1 MKILTISF
9 ILIFSFGCLG
19 LQKAYPD
26 KKTFSI
32 ELKPPEAMP
41 KFTIKQSSKIRRV
54 RMASNFQEKSLVYKN
69 NQNQFEADYY
79 NEFLI
84 YPNQMIMEFSR
95 KWLEESNIFQMVIDN
110 GSRIDA
116 QKNIEIL
123 VNEFYG
129 DYTSNGPSAVVEA
142 QIYVFD
148 DENGKDKLYLKKK
161 YRVVKKI
168 SSKDS
173 ASLVEGMSL
182 AWEEILKNF
191 KKDLIS
197 QK

>member
-1 MKILTISF
+1 MVT
-9 ILIFSFGCLG
+9 GCLGG

-32 ELKPPEAMP
+32 EIKSPEVSPKP
-41 KFTIKQSSKIRRV
+41 ILKQSAKVRRV

-123 VNEFYG
+123 VTEFYG
-129 DYTSNGPSAVVEA
+129 DYTSSGPSAVVEA
-142 QIYVFD
+142 QFYVFED
-148 DENGKDKLYLKKK
+148 DNGKDKLHFKKK
-161 YRVVKKI
+161 YKVIKKI
-168 SSKDS
+168 SSRDS
-173 ASLVEGMSL
+173 TNLVEGLEIS
-182 AWEEILKNF
+182 WEEILKNF